1 MAEPEER
8 HYNIDR
14 LNMIF
19 AIASC
24 VLLLALI
31 WLVADDYSR
40 EWKNYQR
47 KFRELEIE
55 KTRVKYDYAANE
67 LQGKDEYKALEGQLE
82 EARLRR
88 GSPRGRPTRRSR
100 PVVLRKRTVKQKDRG
115 GERSVEPEI
124 QIHQG

>member
-24 VLLLALI
+24 VLLLALM
-31 WLVADDYSR
+31 WMVNDDYAR
-40 EWKNYQR
+40 EWKDYQR

-67 LQGKDEYKALEGQLE
+67 LEGKNDYKTLEGQLE
-82 EARLRR
+82 EARKAFAAGCPKEADGEAKRAAAED
-88 GSPRGRPTRRSR
+88 
-100 PVVLRKRTVKQKDRG
+100 VVVA
-115 GERSVEPEI
+115 ERIDPCFHPPYS
-124 QIHQG
+124 